1 MRNIFFSAI
10 VFVLT
15 ILILYYQYRLW
26 AFNAFIDS
34 SKSIDYEAFGTYGD
48 FFGGVIG
55 TLFAIIGVIYVYRT
69 YHNQATFHKKEQI
82 ESRFFELLKLH
93 EKNVED
99 LITIDNNIFKIYL
112 SNISSFVIIIDRFNK
127 EHNKSWSNEVELK
140 LAYLYFFYGSSNY
153 TKDRLKGIEVEKD
166 EVNLLSE
173 YMRNFG
179 ISYKGVYPEF
189 GKYFRQLFQ
198 MVNYI
203 DNKSELKYIDKVQ
216 YIKSLRV
223 RLNLEEQYLL
233 FLNSLVSN
241 GLDWE
246 KGKTDP
252 NKQLITKYN
261 LLKNIPI
268 EYEQINNID
277 LIAYY
282 PDIQYEYLGDV
293 KSDQRKRLEN
303 LYR

>member
-1 MRNIFFSAI
+1 M
-10 VFVLT
+10 LT
-15 ILILYYQYRLW
+15 SLILYYQYKLW
-26 AFNAFIDS
+26 AYNAYFDS
-34 SKSIDYEAFGTYGD
+34 SEKIDYEAFGTYGD

-69 YHNQATFHKKEQI
+69 FHNQTTFHKKEQI

-99 LITIDNNIFKIYL
+99 LRSIDNSIFNIYL
-112 SNISSFVIIIDRFNK
+112 SNIRSFVIIIDGFNR
-127 EHNKSWSNEVELK
+127 EQNKNWNNEVELK
-140 LAYLYFFYGSSNY
+140 LAYLYFFYGSSKY
-153 TKDRLKGIEVEKD
+153 TKERLKGIEVEED

-173 YMRNFG
+173 HMRNFG

-203 DNKSELKYIDKVQ
+203 DNKSELNYIDKVQ

-252 NKQLITKYN
+252 NIQLITKYN

-268 EYEQINNID
+268 EYDQINNID
-277 LIAYY
+277 LKAFY
-282 PDIQYEYLGDV
+282 PDIQYEYQGEE
-293 KSDQRKRLEN
+293 KSKKRLELEG
-303 LYR
+303 LYT